1 MNMDDMSVSENG
13 HLQQFYGRFKGG
25 HDDQASKLG
34 ILMDFGHPGFETGA
48 WAPPILSI
56 SNR

>member
-34 ILMDFGHPGFETGA
+34 ILMDFGHLGFETGMGT
-48 WAPPILSI
+48 PNSI
-56 SNR
+56 YFE